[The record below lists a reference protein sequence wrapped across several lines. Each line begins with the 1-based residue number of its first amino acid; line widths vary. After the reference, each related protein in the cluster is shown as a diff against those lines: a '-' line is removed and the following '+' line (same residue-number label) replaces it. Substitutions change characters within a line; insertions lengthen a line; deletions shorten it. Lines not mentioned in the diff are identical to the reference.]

1 MTGCILKDKDVRDVL
16 HKEVL
21 SRYEND
27 PTTLIIDELGL
38 LQGLCRVDI
47 AVINGIMHGY
57 EIKSDADTLDR
68 LPTQAELYNKVL
80 DKLTL
85 VVGEKHLNSAEGII
99 PKWWGIKVVS
109 KIKGETK
116 IFTHRKEKNN
126 KDVDALSVAEL
137 LWKQEVVDILIKKGY
152 EKRIFKH
159 PKEIL
164 YNLLVEECSLQEIKD
179 ITRTILKS
187 RINWRDR

>member
-21 SRYEND
+21 GKYVND
-27 PTTLIIDELGL
+27 PLTLVIDELGL

-57 EIKSDADTLDR
+57 EIKSDADTLER
-68 LPTQAELYNKVL
+68 LPMQAELYNKVL

-85 VVGEKHLNSAEGII
+85 VVGETHLNSAEEII

-109 KIKGETK
+109 KTKGKTK
-116 IFTHRKEKNN
+116 IATHRKEKSN

-137 LWKQEVVDILIKKGY
+137 LWKQEVVDILVEKGHEKK
-152 EKRIFKH
+152 IFKH

-164 YNLLVEECSLQEIKD
+164 YHLLVEECSLQEIKD
-179 ITRTILKS
+179 TTRAILKN
-187 RINWRDR
+187 RTNWRDR